1 MKKRIIAMLIA
12 LVLSISVIST
22 ASVVASAESSIDTT
36 SNDYQIEETTKFQ
49 PVDRTL
55 PLIVDNADLLTDEQE
70 NKLTAKIEKI
80 IDEYNEEVAILTIT
94 DLEGKSPQDY
104 ADDFYDYNGYGY
116 GKEKDGV
123 LVLYKPGEEGDRKL
137 HITTHGKA
145 IRALTDETINDILYG
160 MKYLLV
166 EKSYYEAFNFYVDY
180 CADELKPPSVHWICI
195 PICFGIGFLISF
207 LISKGIESSLR
218 PVKKQYN
225 ATSYVRNGSMVVT
238 NEHEVFLYRNVS
250 RSAII
255 RSDDSSGSNS
265 SSTHTSSSGEEH
277 GGGGISF

>member
-1 MKKRIIAMLIA
+1 MKKRIFAMLIA
-12 LVLSISVIST
+12 VVLSISVISS
-22 ASVVASAESSIDTT
+22 ASVVLSAENSIDTT
-36 SNDYQIEETTKFQ
+36 VEGTTKFV
-49 PVDRTL
+49 PVERTL

-70 NKLTAKIEKI
+70 SKLTAKIEKI

-218 PVKKQYN
+218 PVKKQHH
-225 ATSYVRNGSMVVT
+225 ASTYVRNGSMVVT
-238 NEHEVFLYRNVS
+238 NSHDVFMYRNVT
-250 RSAII
+250 RTEIP
-255 RSDDSSGSNS
+255 RNDDRDSGG
-265 SSTHTSSSGEEH
+265 SSTHTSSSGEDH